1 MTDQQLLIRHRK
13 VMIQVRLMQSLSI
26 PNLTRQFQ
34 VSHTTF
40 YKWLNRFLQGGE
52 LALANKSR
60 SPGKQ
65 LRQIPEE
72 IEKLI
77 LEFSRQHPAAGPQRI
92 SDELRLSGVRV
103 GKTAIYNALKRHG
116 LNHKKSRYIKAQN
129 PSIMARNTYQREDTT
144 GKKNSIKTK
153 APGYLLN
160 IDTFYVGTIKGI
172 GRIYQ
177 IAAIDTFSNF
187 AWAKVYVSKCARSA
201 CDFLLYLKN
210 NTMGR
215 YISRVLTDNGLEF
228 TVHHKSKKHHFENL
242 LKYYKI
248 KHKYTQVR
256 HPWTNGYVEKLNQ
269 TIHHEFYMV
278 TFRQRIYETL
288 QQLQDDLDRYI
299 DYYNFKR
306 PNRGKRNKGKVPGE
320 IYLLHGY
327 T

>member
-13 VMIQVRLMQSLSI
+13 VMIQARLMQSLSI
-26 PNLTRQFQ
+26 SKLCEQFQ
-34 VSHTTF
+34 VSQTTF
-40 YKWLNRFLQGGE
+40 YKWLNRFQSGGE
-52 LALANKSR
+52 LALANKMR

-65 LRQIPEE
+65 PGQISPE
-72 IEKLI
+72 IERTVLD
-77 LEFSRQHPAAGPQRI
+77 FSRTHPAAGPQRI
-92 SDELRLSGVRV
+92 SDDLKREGILV
-103 GKTAIYNALKRHG
+103 GKTAVYNALKRHG
-116 LNHKKSRYIKAQN
+116 LNHKKSRYLAAQD
-129 PSIMARNTYQREDTT
+129 PYIISRNTYQRENTST
-144 GKKNSIKTK
+144 KPRSIKTK

-160 IDTFYVGTIKGI
+160 LDTFYVGTIKGV

-215 YISRVLTDNGLEF
+215 KISRVLTDNGLEF
-228 TVHHKSKKHHFENL
+228 TVHHQSKKHHFEDL
-242 LKYYKI
+242 LKFYKI
-248 KHKYTQVR
+248 KHKYTKIR
-256 HPWTNGYVEKLNQ
+256 HPWTNGCVEKLNQ
-269 TIHHEFYMV
+269 TIHNEFYRV
-278 TFRQRIYETL
+278 TFRQKIYETL

-306 PNRGKRNKGKVPGE
+306 PNRGKRTKGKVPGE
-320 IYLLHGY
+320 IYLLHGF